1 MAPLAPRFT
10 EVARRIRQPISPQQ
24 TILANGGR
32 APQVQSVS
40 KMNFSK
46 RSPPEHCSTLQKQLC
61 QQLRRRLIHMRFGR
75 RDPLVQRREQQHTLL
90 ARNGRLHDRYHP
102 LQLTLRLCTYPA
114 AQLPIVARGEHKI
127 QTKLRIRIGDG
138 DLLTQMI
145 LLIPFLIGTVSDGLH
160 PLCIKVITLQRQY
173 TRVQPPVR
181 RKQPLRIFTDLLGTA
196 GGEALHR
203 SIRLN
208 WDRIEHRDVR
218 LYAPPSTPR
227 QNHHCANSQNH
238 RR

>member
-46 RSPPEHCSTLQKQLC
+46 RSPPEHCSILQKQLC

-75 RDPLVQRREQQHTLL
+75 RDPLVQRREQRHTLL
-90 ARNGRLHDRYHP
+90 ARNGRLHDRYRP
-102 LQLTLRLCTYPA
+102 LQQTLRLCTYPA
-114 AQLPIVARGEHKI
+114 AQLPTVARGEHKI

-160 PLCIKVITLQRQY
+160 PLCIKVITLQHQY
-173 TRVQPPVR
+173 TRVQPPIR
-181 RKQPLRIFTDLLGTA
+181 RKQHLRIRTDLLGTA
-196 GGEALHR
+196 CRKALRR

-208 WDRIEHRDVR
+208 WDRVELRYVR
-218 LYAPPSTPR
+218 RSSAAQIPS
-227 QNHHCANSQNH
+227 
-238 RR
+238 